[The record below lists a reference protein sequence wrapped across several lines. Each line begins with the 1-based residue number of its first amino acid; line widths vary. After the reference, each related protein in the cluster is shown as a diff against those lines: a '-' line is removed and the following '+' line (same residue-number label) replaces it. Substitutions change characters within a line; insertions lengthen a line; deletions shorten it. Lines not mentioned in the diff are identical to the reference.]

1 MSKLSLLERWV
12 TGGRH
17 RPLWD
22 LGEPGRMI
30 TLPHPGSGQEIE
42 GVMCFCYSLREMNV
56 RWLTSKAAFLLLA
69 LVVLG
74 ANRLPSGI
82 HAETPNSSAASR
94 FAQSIAL
101 SDFDADGLI
110 DEARLDGSSLHRSV
124 GILLSATGKRSFLH
138 FNANHANCGSLFAQD
153 LDNDGATD
161 LIWTDPL
168 HANDVVVWLGTGTG
182 QFQRVDPGGYG
193 GFALGN
199 TEVTQPDGSNQ
210 ETAINFETNRPL
222 DQVLSQKC
230 LDQSA
235 SELPNDYPD
244 RLATSSPALGQPTGR
259 APPLFHY

>member
-1 MSKLSLLERWV
+1 
-12 TGGRH
+12 
-17 RPLWD
+17 
-22 LGEPGRMI
+22 
-30 TLPHPGSGQEIE
+30 
-42 GVMCFCYSLREMNV
+42 MNV

-74 ANRLPSGI
+74 ANRLPPNVN
-82 HAETPNSSAASR
+82 AETANRSAASH

-110 DEARLDGSSLHRSV
+110 DEARLDGSSLHRSI
-124 GILLSATGKRSFLH
+124 GILLSGTGKRSFLH
-138 FNANHANCGSLFAQD
+138 FNANRADYGSLFAQD
-153 LDNDGATD
+153 VDNDGAAD

-168 HANDVVVWLGTGTG
+168 HTNDVVVWLGNGTG
-182 QFQRVDPGGYG
+182 QFQRVDPREYG

-199 TEVTQPDGSNQ
+199 PEVAQPDGSNQ
-210 ETAINFETNRPL
+210 ETAINFETNRLL
-222 DQVLSQKC
+222 DQPLSQKC

-259 APPLFHY
+259 APPLLHY

>member
-1 MSKLSLLERWV
+1 
-12 TGGRH
+12 
-17 RPLWD
+17 
-22 LGEPGRMI
+22 
-30 TLPHPGSGQEIE
+30 
-42 GVMCFCYSLREMNV
+42 MCFCYSLREMNV

-74 ANRLPSGI
+74 ANRLPPGI

-110 DEARLDGSSLHRSV
+110 DEARLDGSSSHRSV
-124 GILLSATGKRSFLH
+124 GILLSGTGKRSFLH
-138 FNANHANCGSLFAQD
+138 FNANRANCGSLFAQD
-153 LDNDGATD
+153 IDNDGATD

-168 HANDVVVWLGTGTG
+168 NANDVVVWLGTGTG
-182 QFQRVDPGGYG
+182 QFERVDAREYRG

-199 TEVTQPDGSNQ
+199 PEVAQPDGSNQ
-210 ETAINFETNRPL
+210 ETAITFETNRPL